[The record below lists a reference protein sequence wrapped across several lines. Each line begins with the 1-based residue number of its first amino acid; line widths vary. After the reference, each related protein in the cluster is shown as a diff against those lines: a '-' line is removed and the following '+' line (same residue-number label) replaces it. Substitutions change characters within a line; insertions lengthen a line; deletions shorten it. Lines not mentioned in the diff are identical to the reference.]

1 MKISSLLFDFLIQ
14 SKISNIRSHVAME
27 AVYNKTLTKLFNGAK
42 NVRNNNL
49 QLSEN
54 TFVINQKAKD
64 VLNDSRYE
72 YMMTVISITL
82 TNN

>member
-1 MKISSLLFDFLIQ
+1 
-14 SKISNIRSHVAME
+14 ME

>member
-1 MKISSLLFDFLIQ
+1 
-14 SKISNIRSHVAME
+14 ME

-49 QLSEN
+49 QLPEN
-54 TFVINQKAKD
+54 TFVINQKARD

>member
-1 MKISSLLFDFLIQ
+1 
-14 SKISNIRSHVAME
+14 ME

-49 QLSEN
+49 QLPEN

-64 VLNDSRYE
+64 ELNDTRYE
-72 YMMTVISITL
+72 YMMTAISIPVTDKISRKPD
-82 TNN
+82 

>member
-1 MKISSLLFDFLIQ
+1 
-14 SKISNIRSHVAME
+14 ME

-49 QLSEN
+49 QLPEN

>member
-1 MKISSLLFDFLIQ
+1 
-14 SKISNIRSHVAME
+14 ME

-49 QLSEN
+49 QLPEN

-72 YMMTVISITL
+72 YMMTVISIPL
-82 TNN
+82 NNN